1 MISRVNIIGS
11 TINKRLFSN
20 NSILRSHIG
29 SLPINFNKNIISL
42 DNHTT
47 ANNLIIKGELGQLS
61 IKIHPFVNL
70 IYSNPTATTTTT
82 TAATSTTASAG
93 PPSDSTLTLSILD
106 PSIKHQRAI
115 WGLTR
120 SLISNAIQGV
130 SNGYSLSL
138 RLVGVGYRATL
149 EPSPTPTVTQR
160 LNLKLGYAHPVLIDL
175 PSDVQALTP
184 STTVI
189 ELKGIDKQR
198 LGEVAARIRRWRVP
212 EPYNVSLVRSPSLS
226 SSLGLSTYLASSD
239 GALSANKLTIFRC
252 QNYQLQNC
260 LHRVCSI
267 REREY
272 SLATRSSG
280 GKKSR
285 RSSWP
290 KSWIGLF
297 PSIDTILSK
306 CCQLTI

>member
-1 MISRVNIIGS
+1 MISRVNIIRS

-29 SLPINFNKNIISL
+29 SLPINFNKNNISL
-42 DNHTT
+42 DNQTI

-70 IYSNPTATTTTT
+70 IYSDPTATTTTT
-82 TAATSTTASAG
+82 TTTTSTTTSAG

-120 SLISNAIQGV
+120 SLIANAIQGV

-149 EPSPTPTVTQR
+149 EPSTTPTLTQR

-175 PSDVQALTP
+175 PSDVQASTP

-212 EPYNVSLVRSPSLS
+212 EPYNVGLV
-226 SSLGLSTYLASSD
+226 
-239 GALSANKLTIFRC
+239 
-252 QNYQLQNC
+252 
-260 LHRVCSI
+260 
-267 REREY
+267 
-272 SLATRSSG
+272 
-280 GKKSR
+280 
-285 RSSWP
+285 
-290 KSWIGLF
+290 
-297 PSIDTILSK
+297 
-306 CCQLTI
+306 

>member
-1 MISRVNIIGS
+1 MISRVNIIRS

-29 SLPINFNKNIISL
+29 SLPINFNKNNISL
-42 DNHTT
+42 DNQTI

-70 IYSNPTATTTTT
+70 IYSDPTATTATTTTT
-82 TAATSTTASAG
+82 STTTSAG

-120 SLISNAIQGV
+120 SLIANAIQGV

-149 EPSPTPTVTQR
+149 EPSTTPTLTQR

-175 PSDVQALTP
+175 PSDVQASTP

-212 EPYNVSLVRSPSLS
+212 EPYNVSLV
-226 SSLGLSTYLASSD
+226 
-239 GALSANKLTIFRC
+239 
-252 QNYQLQNC
+252 
-260 LHRVCSI
+260 
-267 REREY
+267 
-272 SLATRSSG
+272 
-280 GKKSR
+280 
-285 RSSWP
+285 
-290 KSWIGLF
+290 
-297 PSIDTILSK
+297 
-306 CCQLTI
+306 